1 MSIRPGE
8 RVIARGQSRAHPERV
23 TIETMQEPPHTVKL
37 IDLAGLQAL
46 FDALTRR
53 GYEIVGPVHR
63 DGAIVYDRIDAVAE
77 LPAGWTDQQAPGSY
91 RLSRRDD
98 DAVFGYAVGPHSWK
112 RYLFPPRQTLFS
124 VQRLDD
130 GGLSFKPEP
139 IDAPKR
145 AFIGVRACELAAIGV
160 QDRVFAGGE
169 HVDPAY
175 AARREAVLL
184 VAVNCAVAAD
194 TCFCSAMDTGPA
206 VRGGHDLV
214 LTELIDAAGQR
225 FLVEAGSALGREL
238 LAGLPGQAATADD
251 IAAAGAQSQR
261 VAAGQTRRI
270 DAAAVPALLMR
281 NLEHPRWDAVAQRCL
296 SCANCTLACP
306 TCFCSSNQEVTDLA
320 GAAHRERHWDS
331 CFNVEFS
338 HLGHGSVRDSVKA
351 RYRQWLTHKL
361 ATWHQQ
367 FGQSGCVGCGRCI
380 TWCPVGIDIT
390 EEVAAIAAS
399 DTQGAP

>member
-1 MSIRPGE
+1 
-8 RVIARGQSRAHPERV
+8 
-23 TIETMQEPPHTVKL
+23 MQASPQAVKL
-37 IDLAGLQAL
+37 IDLAGLQTL
-46 FDALTRR
+46 FDVLRRR
-53 GYEIVGPVHR
+53 GYEIVGPVQR
-63 DGAIVYDRIDAVAE
+63 GGAIVYERVESVAE

-91 RLSRRDD
+91 RLVRRGD

-112 RYLFPPRQTLFS
+112 RYLFPPKQTLFS
-124 VQRLDD
+124 VQRTDD
-130 GGLSFKPEP
+130 GGLVFDPQP

-169 HVDPAY
+169 HVDAAY

-194 TCFCSAMDTGPA
+194 TCFCSSMGTGPA
-206 VRGGHDLV
+206 VSGGHDLA
-214 LTELIDAAGQR
+214 LTELIDAAGHR
-225 FLVEAGSALGREL
+225 FLVEAGSAVGAQVLDE
-238 LAGLPGQAATADD
+238 LPGQAATADAV
-251 IAAAGAQSQR
+251 AAARAQSQR

-281 NLEHPRWDAVAQRCL
+281 NLEHPRWDEVAERCL

-306 TCFCSSNQEVTDLA
+306 TCFCSSNQEVTDLS

-338 HLGHGSVRDSVKA
+338 HLGHGSVRGSVKA

-361 ATWHQQ
+361 ATWHDQ
-367 FGQSGCVGCGRCI
+367 FGHSGCVGCGRCI
-380 TWCPVGIDIT
+380 AWCPVGIDIT

-399 DTQGAP
+399 DPGGTP

>member
-1 MSIRPGE
+1 
-8 RVIARGQSRAHPERV
+8 
-23 TIETMQEPPHTVKL
+23 MQEAPHTVKL
-37 IDLAGLQAL
+37 IDLTGLQAL

-124 VQRLDD
+124 VQRQAD
-130 GGLSFKPEP
+130 GGLNFMPEP

-194 TCFCSAMDTGPA
+194 TCFCSSMGTGPA
-206 VRGGHDLV
+206 VSGGHDLA
-214 LTELIDAAGQR
+214 LTELIDAAGHR
-225 FLVEAGSALGREL
+225 FLVEAGSAV
-238 LAGLPGQAATADD
+238 
-251 IAAAGAQSQR
+251 GA
-261 VAAGQTRRI
+261 
-270 DAAAVPALLMR
+270 
-281 NLEHPRWDAVAQRCL
+281 
-296 SCANCTLACP
+296 
-306 TCFCSSNQEVTDLA
+306 
-320 GAAHRERHWDS
+320 
-331 CFNVEFS
+331 
-338 HLGHGSVRDSVKA
+338 
-351 RYRQWLTHKL
+351 
-361 ATWHQQ
+361 
-367 FGQSGCVGCGRCI
+367 
-380 TWCPVGIDIT
+380 
-390 EEVAAIAAS
+390 
-399 DTQGAP
+399 

>member
-1 MSIRPGE
+1 M
-8 RVIARGQSRAHPERV
+8 
-23 TIETMQEPPHTVKL
+23 KL
-37 IDLAGLQAL
+37 IDLAG
-46 FDALTRR
+46 FDALLAALHGR
-53 GYEIVGPVHR
+53 GYETVGPVRR
-63 DGAIVYDRIDAVAE
+63 DGAIVYDRIESAAE
-77 LPAGWTDQQAPGSY
+77 LPAGWIDQQAPGSY
-91 RLSRRDD
+91 RLTRRTD

-112 RYLFPPRQTLFS
+112 RYLFPPKQTLFS
-124 VQRLDD
+124 VQRQTD
-130 GGLSFKPEP
+130 GGLQFSPAA

-169 HVDPAY
+169 PIDPGY
-175 AARREAVLL
+175 VARREAVLL

-194 TCFCSAMDTGPA
+194 TCFCSSMGTGPA
-206 VRGGHDLV
+206 VSGGHDLA
-214 LTELIDAAGQR
+214 LTELIDAAGHR
-225 FLVEAGSALGREL
+225 FLVEAGSAIGAQV
-238 LAGLPGQAATADD
+238 LAELPGQAATAEA
-251 IAAAGAQSQR
+251 IAAASTQSQR
-261 VAAGQTRRI
+261 VAAGQVRRI
-270 DAAAVPALLMR
+270 DAATVPALLMR
-281 NLEHPRWDAVAQRCL
+281 NLDHPRWDEVAERCL

-338 HLGHGSVRDSVKA
+338 HLGHGSVRGSVKA

-361 ATWHQQ
+361 ATWHEQ

-399 DTQGAP
+399 DPGGTP

>member
-1 MSIRPGE
+1 
-8 RVIARGQSRAHPERV
+8 
-23 TIETMQEPPHTVKL
+23 MQASPQAVKL

-46 FDALTRR
+46 FDALWRR
-53 GYEIVGPVHR
+53 GYEIVGPVQR
-63 DGAIVYDRIDAVAE
+63 DGAIVYDRVESVAE

-91 RLSRRDD
+91 RLMRRGDE
-98 DAVFGYAVGPHSWK
+98 AVFGYAVGPHSWK
-112 RYLFPPRQTLFS
+112 RYLFPPKQTLFS
-124 VQRLDD
+124 VQRQTD
-130 GGLSFKPEP
+130 GGLQFSPAA

-169 HVDPAY
+169 HVDAAY

-194 TCFCSAMDTGPA
+194 TCFCSSMGTGPA
-206 VRGGHDLV
+206 VSGGHDLV
-214 LTELIDAAGQR
+214 LTELIDAAGHR
-225 FLVEAGSALGREL
+225 FLVEASSEVGREL
-238 LAGLPGQAATADD
+238 LAELPRQPATADAV
-251 IAAAGAQSQR
+251 AAARAQSQR

-281 NLEHPRWDAVAQRCL
+281 NLEHPRWDTVAERCL

-306 TCFCSSNQEVTDLA
+306 TCFCSNNQEVTDLA
-320 GAAHRERHWDS
+320 GAAHRERQWDS

-338 HLGHGSVRDSVKA
+338 HLGHGSVRGSVKA

-361 ATWHQQ
+361 ATWHDQ

-380 TWCPVGIDIT
+380 AWCPVGIDIT
-390 EEVAAIAAS
+390 EEVAALAAS
-399 DTQGAP
+399 DPGGTP

>member
-1 MSIRPGE
+1 
-8 RVIARGQSRAHPERV
+8 
-23 TIETMQEPPHTVKL
+23 MQASPQAVKL

-46 FDALTRR
+46 FDALRR
-53 GYEIVGPVHR
+53 HGYEIVAPVRR
-63 DGAIVYDRIDAVAE
+63 DGAIVYDGIESVTE

-91 RLSRRDD
+91 RLTPRDD

-124 VQRLDD
+124 VQRQAD
-130 GGLSFKPEP
+130 GGLQFSPAA
-139 IDAPKR
+139 IDAAKR

-175 AARREAVLL
+175 TARREAVLL

-194 TCFCSAMDTGPA
+194 TCFCSSMDTGPA
-206 VRGGHDLV
+206 VSGGHDLA
-214 LTELIDAAGQR
+214 LTELIDAAGHR
-225 FLVEAGSALGREL
+225 FLVEAGSDVGREL
-238 LAGLPGQAATADD
+238 LAELPGQPATADAV
-251 IAAAGAQSQR
+251 AAARAQSQR

-281 NLEHPRWDAVAQRCL
+281 NLEHPRWDEVAERCL

-306 TCFCSSNQEVTDLA
+306 TCFCSNNQEVTDLT
-320 GAAHRERHWDS
+320 GAAQRERHWDS

-338 HLGHGSVRDSVKA
+338 HLGHGSVRGSVKA

-361 ATWHQQ
+361 AHWIDQ
-367 FGQSGCVGCGRCI
+367 FGTSGCVGCGRCI
-380 TWCPVGIDIT
+380 TWCPVGIDLT
-390 EEVAAIAAS
+390 EEVAALR
-399 DTQGAP
+399 GERP